1 MNQDFKKSQTGK
13 EVKVEIKADEVTM
26 QGIYSNLASISHAP
40 EEFYFDFVSIF
51 HGTKNGKLVSRIIM
65 SPAHAKRF
73 LGALQNNVKIYE
85 QNFGPIRTPV
95 GPEPKIDIIQ

>member
-1 MNQDFKKSQTGK
+1 LNKDYKDEIAGK
-13 EVKVEIKADEVTM
+13 EIKVEIKADEVTM
-26 QGIYSNLASISHAP
+26 QGVYSNLASISHAP

-73 LGALQNNVKIYE
+73 FEALQNNIKIYE
-85 QNFGPIRTPV
+85 QHFGPISTPV
-95 GPEPKIDIIQ
+95 GPTPRIDFIQ